1 MGLDGHHILS
11 LDERCKLHSPLPP
24 TQRGCPAP
32 RPSLLRDIPSGGRLS
47 TPNRAGPASSKS
59 KPKISD
65 SYPKSVGRFWMALFY
80 VELTLVTML
89 SAFLFKLL
97 LPYLVMGIL
106 VYMLRTLLRE
116 ILEFLG
122 YPQSRVAVIGEELPR
137 RTGRSCAGDIRGS
150 QQVTR

>member
-1 MGLDGHHILS
+1 
-11 LDERCKLHSPLPP
+11 
-24 TQRGCPAP
+24 
-32 RPSLLRDIPSGGRLS
+32 
-47 TPNRAGPASSKS
+47 
-59 KPKISD
+59 
-65 SYPKSVGRFWMALFY
+65 MALFY

-150 QQVTR
+150 QQATR